1 MSAETHGSGH
11 AHPGPKTYATIAA
24 ILCTITLGEFGVF
37 YVEFPKPVFVLLLVV
52 MSTTKFVLVVMFYMH
67 LKFDHKIFSRILIS
81 GVGLGFAV
89 MLWLLALFTF
99 SHPLLRA

>member
-1 MSAETHGSGH
+1 MSAETHGSEA

-24 ILCTITLGEFGVF
+24 ILFMITLAEFGAF
-37 YVEFPKPVFVLLLVV
+37 YAEFLKPVYVPLLVA
-52 MSTTKFVLVVMFYMH
+52 MSGAKFALVVMFFMH
-67 LKFDHKIFSRILIS
+67 LKFDHKIFSRILLS
-81 GVGLGFAV
+81 GVVLGFVV